1 MVLSLLCYSD
11 HRHQVHACKAPS
23 TIQQAHGM
31 KAKVSIR
38 RLNPKVRSC
47 CEFWLITLIDYFLQ
61 WEQFPPAT
69 FQNFVKNGI
78 FKKNYLFMAVLGLC
92 CWKQALYLRPAGAAC
107 LCSPWASHWLRWL
120 QLQSTG
126 SRCTGSVV
134 GSVWALLLHACGIVP
149 GQGSSVPC
157 FGRRI
162 LNYCAAVR
170 CLVAQ
175 SCLTLCDPMD
185 CSPPGSSVHG
195 ILQARILEWVAF
207 PFSRASSQ
215 LRNQTQVSRIAGGF
229 FAIWVTRETQ
239 EDWSGSLL
247 PLQGV
252 FSTQE

>member
-1 MVLSLLCYSD
+1 MLKTWKCSLHTSFPGGPQLTYLLTYSD

-107 LCSPWASHWLRWL
+107 LCSPWASHCGGFSCRAP
-120 QLQSTG
+120 
-126 SRCTGSVV
+126 
-134 GSVWALLLHACGIVP
+134 ALGA
-149 GQGSSVPC
+149 
-157 FGRRI
+157 
-162 LNYCAAVR
+162 
-170 CLVAQ
+170 
-175 SCLTLCDPMD
+175 
-185 CSPPGSSVHG
+185 
-195 ILQARILEWVAF
+195 QAR
-207 PFSRASSQ
+207 
-215 LRNQTQVSRIAGGF
+215 
-229 FAIWVTRETQ
+229 
-239 EDWSGSLL
+239 
-247 PLQGV
+247 
-252 FSTQE
+252 